1 MRRASSLFAVV
12 ALIGFCVTAGSS
24 GGFSVVAAPL
34 ALQQTPT
41 PRKNPIPSSEKSIK
55 AGMVVYANTCRPCHG
70 LRGKGD
76 GVAPPPG
83 STPANLVDGKWDHG
97 SSDVEIF
104 KIIKEGIAP
113 DYFMQAWDGEISDTD
128 IWNVINYIRS
138 LGPKDA
144 KR

>member
-1 MRRASSLFAVV
+1 MRRASTVFAVV
-12 ALIGFCVTAGSS
+12 ALIGFYVTAGSS
-24 GGFSVVAAPL
+24 GRFSVFASPL
-34 ALQQTPT
+34 ELQQTSI
-41 PRKNPIPSSEKSIK
+41 PRKNPLLPSEKSIK
-55 AGMVVYANTCRPCHG
+55 AGMVVYANGCRPCHG

-83 STPANLVDGKWDHG
+83 STPANLVDDKWDHG

-104 KIIKEGIAP
+104 KTIKEGVAP